1 MTETRKDFEL
11 SQLLNPAGAFRTPM
25 DVVKDPDLTTRE
37 KRAILAA
44 WASDAC
50 AVQAAPELRRP
61 PDGPTVLFDDVMDAL
76 KALDGEAV
84 RKPHYRKFIS
94 RAERI
99 QDLFRPGPGQS
110 SLC

>member
-1 MTETRKDFEL
+1 MTKDRKEFEL
-11 SQLLNPAGAFRTPM
+11 SQLLNPAEAFRGPM
-25 DVVKDPDLTTRE
+25 DVVNDPDLTLCE

-50 AVQAAPELRRP
+50 AVQAAPELRSP

-84 RKPHYRKFIS
+84 QRPHYVKFIS

-99 QDLFRPGPGQS
+99 RGLYRQGPGQS
-110 SLC
+110 SLS